1 MPDTPF
7 LSALELGQRI
17 RDRKISSVELT
28 TLYLDRLEKHGPE
41 LGALVTLTREL
52 ALAQAAA
59 ADQDLHRGRVRSVL
73 HGVPY
78 GIKDLFSTANIPT
91 SWGSPIYHTRIID
104 HDSAVVVK
112 LREAGCPLLGK
123 LAMVEFAGSVG
134 YRYANA
140 SVTGAGRT
148 PWNPER
154 WSGGSSSGSG
164 AAVSA
169 GLVAFA
175 IGTET
180 WGSIVCP
187 AAFCGVAGLRPTA
200 GRVSRDGAMALSWT
214 MDKVGPLARTTMD
227 CATVLELISGP
238 QGTDLLERPEHEA
251 KYTAPKKLASIRG
264 LRLGIVHPDYGD
276 GEFVQPETEK
286 VFHTA
291 LNVFEQAGAI
301 LSEAIL
307 PNIPID
313 EAAGTIV
320 QAEAASAFEGIAR
333 DAELWNQVVDP
344 EMRAGL
350 IASLAI
356 PAVDY
361 VRALRIRG
369 RAQAQVPE
377 LFSQFDALIA
387 PTYLQVAPPITA
399 NLDDYFVGGDGGL
412 GGFGNMLGLPAV
424 SVPMG
429 FGAGTLPL
437 GLQLVGAPLAEDRL
451 IALANSYESATTWHQ
466 QTPPLFS

>member
-41 LGALVTLTREL
+41 LGALVTLTRDL
-52 ALAQAAA
+52 ALEQAAD
-59 ADQDLHRGRVRSVL
+59 ADQDLHRGRIRSAL

-78 GIKDLFSTANIPT
+78 GVKDLFSTANIPT
-91 SWGSPIYHTRIID
+91 SWGSPIYHTRIIN

-134 YRYANA
+134 YRYASA
-140 SVTGAGRT
+140 SVTGPGRT
-148 PWNPER
+148 PWNPEH

-187 AAFCGVAGLRPTA
+187 AAFCGVAGLRPTS

-214 MDKVGPLARTTMD
+214 MDKVGPLARTTLD
-227 CATVLELISGP
+227 CASILEIISGP
-238 QGTDLLERPEHEA
+238 QGTDILERSEHEA
-251 KYTAPKKLASIRG
+251 KYAAPKKPGSIKG
-264 LRLGIVHPDYGD
+264 LRLGIIHPDYGTGD
-276 GEFVQPETEK
+276 NVQPETERA
-286 VFHTA
+286 FHSA
-291 LNVFEQAGAI
+291 LNVFEQAGAV
-301 LSEAIL
+301 LSDASL
-307 PNIPID
+307 PNMPLD

-320 QAEAASAFEGIAR
+320 QAEAASAFENIAR
-333 DAELWNQVVDP
+333 DPQLWNQVVDP

-369 RAQAQVPE
+369 RAQSQVPE
-377 LFSQFDALIA
+377 LFAHYDALVA

-399 NLDDYFVGGDGGL
+399 NLDDYFVGSDGGL
-412 GGFGNMLGLPAV
+412 GGFGNMLGLPAI

-429 FGAGTLPL
+429 FGPGNLPL
-437 GLQLVGAPLAEDRL
+437 GVQLVGAPLDEDKL
-451 IALANSYESATTWHQ
+451 IALASAFESATSWHM